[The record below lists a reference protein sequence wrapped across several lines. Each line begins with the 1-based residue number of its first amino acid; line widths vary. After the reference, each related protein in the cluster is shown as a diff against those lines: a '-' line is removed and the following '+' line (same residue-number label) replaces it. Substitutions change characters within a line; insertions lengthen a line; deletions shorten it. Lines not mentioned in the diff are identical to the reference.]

1 MSKMQNNIVHTLIK
15 EDYGL
20 LDRPNRQNFW
30 IGITDREVEGQF
42 LYESSGTPLA
52 FQYWGGSHH
61 EPNGGP
67 NENCLGYYSDWYQ
80 HGELNDLAC
89 STITNF
95 VCEKKFDAD
104 ITCPEGWTL
113 VGNKCLQLINEIR
126 TYDEAVSHC
135 ISINGNLTEPRTDIE
150 ADQLRDFTNNK
161 HVWIGINDKDQEN
174 KFIYESNGQEA
185 SFLRWSPN
193 EPNNDPIDEDC
204 VMTWTV
210 DDGWN
215 DKECDA
221 LLSFVCEISRGAK
234 NQVSIS
240 VM

>member
-1 MSKMQNNIVHTLIK
+1 MQNNIVHTFIK

-95 VCEKKFDAD
+95 VCEKKFDFGKIYFKRDKSFRTLAFQALALAFHAESGK
-104 ITCPEGWTL
+104 ITLFRRNERESSPL
-113 VGNKCLQLINEIR
+113 KMLNILLIFKRERSSTRFYISLFFVAR
-126 TYDEAVSHC
+126 SHLSSNRALK
-135 ISINGNLTEPRTDIE
+135 IS
-150 ADQLRDFTNNK
+150 
-161 HVWIGINDKDQEN
+161 
-174 KFIYESNGQEA
+174 
-185 SFLRWSPN
+185 
-193 EPNNDPIDEDC
+193 
-204 VMTWTV
+204 
-210 DDGWN
+210 
-215 DKECDA
+215 
-221 LLSFVCEISRGAK
+221 
-234 NQVSIS
+234 
-240 VM
+240 